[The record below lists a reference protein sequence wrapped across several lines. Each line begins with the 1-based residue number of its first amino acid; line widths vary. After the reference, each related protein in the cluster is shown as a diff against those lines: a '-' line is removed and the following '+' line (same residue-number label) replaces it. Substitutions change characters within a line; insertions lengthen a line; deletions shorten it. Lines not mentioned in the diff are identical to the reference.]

1 VSLLNASTRNT
12 PKCTRSLFEL
22 FRGYHRHSCESNR
35 DASRKP
41 KRDEQTNVL
50 VAHAAHQFLAASLQ
64 ASGNCRV
71 QQVSCKD
78 FTNVSIDRARSDLWD
93 RLILGLESDESPCR
107 PSTASLRVPRRV
119 RPALRR
125 SQAVR

>member
-50 VAHAAHQFLAASLQ
+50 VAHAASSFSRRACRLAAIAASSRSAAKISRTSL
-64 ASGNCRV
+64 
-71 QQVSCKD
+71 
-78 FTNVSIDRARSDLWD
+78 
-93 RLILGLESDESPCR
+93 LI
-107 PSTASLRVPRRV
+107 A
-119 RPALRR
+119 PALICGID
-125 SQAVR
+125 